1 MQRFE
6 SNLKTHISEVT
17 DDSVEFDLVGVD
29 PSIANAIRR
38 VMIAEVPAVAVENVF
53 VFNNTSVMHDEVMAH
68 RLGLVPIL
76 FDAERLEDFQ
86 KGRFGL
92 V

>member
-1 MQRFE
+1 M
-6 SNLKTHISEVT
+6 
-17 DDSVEFDLVGVD
+17 VGVD

-38 VMIAEVPAVAVENVF
+38 VMIAEVPTVAVENVF

-68 RLGLVPIL
+68 RLGLIPIL

-86 KGRFGL
+86 KGGL
-92 V
+92 YFILYTYTNRNPRRQPK